1 MEAWGFL
8 RPSQRWPGHLR
19 TPASACRG
27 GLTAFRRCSPT
38 CPRPSS
44 VRSLRGGQMASE
56 LCCGGRSSGVERLT
70 AELGRQGAVW
80 ARGWPPP
87 CSSSALGR
95 AGALSLGHPQAGAK
109 ARSAP
114 HCPRCCCLQGRGGHR
129 PVAWPP
135 PVCAFFSGCPPGGWP
150 RGGTRA
156 GAAGGDS
163 APLTPRSSRAVVL
176 ACGARL
182 GPSESQSGRMRPPL
196 SL

>member
-1 MEAWGFL
+1 MRAGTHAPSGSPEESRRSH
-8 RPSQRWPGHLR
+8 RPLQWLR
-19 TPASACRG
+19 TALVYTPGLGAPLCTHLPKVFPEPSVHLVLDRKGCAPSTADRWLQSSAAG
-27 GLTAFRRCSPT
+27 AE
-38 CPRPSS
+38 
-44 VRSLRGGQMASE
+44 LRGRA
-56 LCCGGRSSGVERLT
+56 LDCRARPP
-70 AELGRQGAVW
+70 GAVW

-135 PVCAFFSGCPPGGWP
+135 PVCAFFSRCPPGGWP

-156 GAAGGDS
+156 GAAGGT
-163 APLTPRSSRAVVL
+163 L
-176 ACGARL
+176 
-182 GPSESQSGRMRPPL
+182 RP
-196 SL
+196 